1 MKYHLLTTALLI
13 LALALYAVGAT
24 AGSTFVLALGAAAE
38 VLFWVRVLRRP
49 RHSSSKLAAGKR

>member
-24 AGSTFVLALGAAAE
+24 AGSSFVFLVGAAVE

-49 RHSSSKLAAGKR
+49 RHSSTKIAVVER

>member
-1 MKYHLLTTALLI
+1 MKYHLLTSALLI

-24 AGSTFVLALGAAAE
+24 AGSSFVLLLGATLE

-49 RHSSSKLAAGKR
+49 RHSSSKIAAVER